1 MSAQAVVSKVFKAL
15 HSQQAALGIQV
26 GDVKSSIKLAPMT
39 RQELAALLRQAIKT
53 SLCRAG
59 WWALQEDQLLGC
71 NFLDTVPGRIVEC
84 ALVENLITA
93 AELPSKILL
102 IMEPSRYCQ
111 KYFFF
116 LQ

>member
-26 GDVKSSIKLAPMT
+26 GDVKSSITLAPMT
-39 RQELAALLRQAIKT
+39 GQELAAPLRQAIMT

-84 ALVENLITA
+84 TLVENLVTA

-102 IMEPSRYCQ
+102 IMEPSR
-111 KYFFF
+111 
-116 LQ
+116 